1 MCHTIAELINNMKM
15 KSCRS
20 SIPPTIKS
28 RQRTVSETANR
39 DMRVSSSHRALGRRS
54 SLDCS
59 EHFSNVASAYE
70 RDNRTN
76 RKTERRH
83 SVCIVA
89 VEESRQ
95 TTKSTQTKGGNIIAK
110 APQTNS
116 SGQSSS
122 LRPIILSHSD
132 RPKLNGVLDDLG
144 TKGLRRTTS
153 LMSTLKPGVE
163 LKPILK
169 CTNGTKATLLD
180 NKQYEDPYLS
190 KKDRDC
196 AISAIPDIK
205 CCYRLPEKRQ
215 AKLQK
220 TVSFQEDSYRTKVR
234 KFSRTY
240 SSPEV
245 PLPDDMFNLD
255 DMGAVLEQNV

>member
-1 MCHTIAELINNMKM
+1 MRM

-28 RQRTVSETANR
+28 RQRTVSETDNR

-59 EHFSNVASAYE
+59 EHFSKVASAYE

-83 SVCIVA
+83 SVCIVT

-95 TTKSTQTKGGNIIAK
+95 TTKSTQTKGGNIVAK

-122 LRPIILSHSD
+122 LRQKTLSHSD

-144 TKGLRRTTS
+144 TKGLRRTTT
-153 LMSTLKPGVE
+153 LMSALKQEVE

-169 CTNGTKATLLD
+169 CTSRTKSNVAD
-180 NKQYEDPYLS
+180 INQSEDSALNE
-190 KKDRDC
+190 KDRDC
-196 AISAIPDIK
+196 DISAIPDIK

-215 AKLQK
+215 AKLRK

-245 PLPDDMFNLD
+245 PLPDDMFNFD
-255 DMGAVLEQNV
+255 DIGAVLEQNV

>member
-1 MCHTIAELINNMKM
+1 MKM

-20 SIPPTIKS
+20 SIPPTTKS
-28 RQRTVSETANR
+28 RQRTVSETDNR
-39 DMRVSSSHRALGRRS
+39 DMRMSSSHRALGRRS

-59 EHFSNVASAYE
+59 EHFSKVASAYE
-70 RDNRTN
+70 RDNRIN
-76 RKTERRH
+76 RKTKRRH
-83 SVCIVA
+83 SVCIVTVA
-89 VEESRQ
+89 ESRQ
-95 TTKSTQTKGGNIIAK
+95 TTKSTQTKGGNLIAK
-110 APQTNS
+110 ATQTNS
-116 SGQSSS
+116 SGQSGSI
-122 LRPIILSHSD
+122 RPLTLSHSD

-144 TKGLRRTTS
+144 AKGLRRTTS
-153 LMSTLKPGVE
+153 LMSAFKPEVE

-169 CTNGTKATLLD
+169 CTSGVKSNLVDTNQL
-180 NKQYEDPYLS
+180 EDTSLS
-190 KKDRDC
+190 EKDRDC
-196 AISAIPDIK
+196 DISAIPEFK

-215 AKLQK
+215 AKLRK

>member
-1 MCHTIAELINNMKM
+1 MKM

-28 RQRTVSETANR
+28 RQRTVSETDKR

-59 EHFSNVASAYE
+59 EHFSKVASANE
-70 RDNRTN
+70 WDNRTN
-76 RKTERRH
+76 RKTKRRH
-83 SVCIVA
+83 SVCIVT

-95 TTKSTQTKGGNIIAK
+95 TTKSTKTKGGNIIAK

-116 SGQSSS
+116 SGQSS
-122 LRPIILSHSD
+122 LRSITLSHSD

-153 LMSTLKPGVE
+153 LMSAFKPEVE

-169 CTNGTKATLLD
+169 CTSGTKSNVVDT
-180 NKQYEDPYLS
+180 NQSEDTSLS
-190 KKDRDC
+190 AKDRDC
-196 AISAIPDIK
+196 DISAIPDIK

-215 AKLQK
+215 AKLRK

-234 KFSRTY
+234 KFTRTY

-245 PLPDDMFNLD
+245 PLPDYMFNLD
-255 DMGAVLEQNV
+255 DIGAALEQNV

>member
-1 MCHTIAELINNMKM
+1 MKM

-28 RQRTVSETANR
+28 RQRTVSETDNR

-59 EHFSNVASAYE
+59 EHVSKVASAYE

-83 SVCIVA
+83 SVCIVT
-89 VEESRQ
+89 VGESRQ

-110 APQTNS
+110 ATQTNS
-116 SGQSSS
+116 SCQSSS
-122 LRPIILSHSD
+122 LRAITLSHSD
-132 RPKLNGVLDDLG
+132 RPKVNGVLDDLG
-144 TKGLRRTTS
+144 AKGLRRTTS
-153 LMSTLKPGVE
+153 LMSAFKPEVE

-169 CTNGTKATLLD
+169 CTSRSKTTVLD
-180 NKQYEDPYLS
+180 IDQSEELS
-190 KKDRDC
+190 LSEKERDC
-196 AISAIPDIK
+196 AISAIPDTK

-215 AKLQK
+215 AKLRK

-255 DMGAVLEQNV
+255 DIGAVLEQNV